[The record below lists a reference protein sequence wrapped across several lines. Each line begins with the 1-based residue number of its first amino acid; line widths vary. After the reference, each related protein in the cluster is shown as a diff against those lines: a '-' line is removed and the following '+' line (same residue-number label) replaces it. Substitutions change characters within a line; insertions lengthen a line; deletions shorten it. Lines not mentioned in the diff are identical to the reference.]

1 MKGERLERSTD
12 ADPYRALAL
21 AILQQAV
28 DDARGRRT
36 HLSGNAKQN
45 ATQAARC
52 WLLAGAGGLPALFDI
67 DHGALI
73 AALGLGEGVARVQ
86 EFKKNRQANGAKI

>member
-1 MKGERLERSTD
+1 MKGERLERSID

-28 DDARGRRT
+28 ADARGRGT
-36 HLSGNAKQN
+36 LLTGNAKTCAVQS
-45 ATQAARC
+45 ARC
-52 WLLAGAGGLPALFDI
+52 WLLAGAGGLPELFDI

-73 AALGLGEGVARVQ
+73 AALGLGEGVGV
-86 EFKKNRQANGAKI
+86 